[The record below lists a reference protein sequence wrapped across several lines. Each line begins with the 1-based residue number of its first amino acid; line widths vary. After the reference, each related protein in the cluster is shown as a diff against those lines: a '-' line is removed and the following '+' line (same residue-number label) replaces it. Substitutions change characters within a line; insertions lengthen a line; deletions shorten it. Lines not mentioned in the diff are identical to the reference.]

1 MNRVF
6 GKKKAP
12 KAPPPSLTDASAGLG
27 TRTNHLDTKIA
38 TLDKELKVYKDKLRT
53 IKSPAAKKNIQ
64 KRAMD
69 VLKRKRMYEGQRDQL
84 MGQQFNIDQAA
95 FGIESAKATVDSVAA
110 MKSANVQLK
119 QAIQKDLKIDDVDD
133 LADDMAELMEEM
145 NEINEAMG
153 RNFSTPDDINLDD
166 LDAELDMLEDEFEEE
181 EVGESTPSYLQESLP
196 ANPTGTPQNV
206 GEDEPALAGL

>member
-6 GKKKAP
+6 GKKKAAKP
-12 KAPPPSLTDASAGLG
+12 APSLDDASSGLG
-27 TRTNHLDTKIA
+27 TRANHMDTKIA
-38 TLDKELKVYKDKLRT
+38 ALDKELKVYKDKLRT
-53 IKSPAAKKNIQ
+53 TKSPAAKKNIQ

-69 VLKRKRMYEGQRDQL
+69 VLKRKRMYESQRDQL

-119 QAIQKDLKIDDVDD
+119 KAIQKDLKIDDVDD

-145 NEINEAMG
+145 NEINESLG
-153 RNFSTPDDINLDD
+153 RNFATPDDITADD
-166 LDAELDMLEDEFEEE
+166 LDAELDMLEDELEEE

-196 ANPTGTPQNV
+196 SNPTGVPQNAE
-206 GEDEPALAGL
+206 EDEPALAGL